1 MNLQMLNIS
10 YKPIGIVH
18 SPFTKPEGTPIQS
31 AVSKNSEAVIEIYPE
46 FEEGLRDLE
55 HFSHIYILFHLHLA
69 EKKELTVIPFLDTTP
84 HGVFATRSPG
94 RPNSIGIS
102 VVCLDKIESNMLYV
116 KNIDILD
123 GSPVLDIKPYIPQF
137 DVFETTK
144 NGWFEKNVHKMESQ
158 KDDGRFK

>member
-94 RPNSIGIS
+94 RPNAIGIS
-102 VVCLDKIESNMLYV
+102 VVCLNKIEGNKLYI

-144 NGWFEKNVHKMESQ
+144 NGWFEKNIHKMKSQ